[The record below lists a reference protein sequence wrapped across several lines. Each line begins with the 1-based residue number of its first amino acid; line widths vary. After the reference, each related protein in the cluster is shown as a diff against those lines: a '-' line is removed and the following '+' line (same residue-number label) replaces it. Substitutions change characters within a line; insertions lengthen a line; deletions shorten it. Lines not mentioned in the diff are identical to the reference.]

1 MKLRHLAEY
10 GALWVLAATFRLLP
24 RAWALNLGAAVGQLG
39 WWLRLR
45 REVVL
50 ENLRIAL
57 PQVEEQERQRLAAA
71 SARNFG
77 RTVGEFVRFA
87 GRDRRRV
94 GELVT
99 IEGLDLLKQSLQPG
113 QGAIVVTGHLGA
125 WALYVTAL
133 AANGVPAALL
143 VGRQHNPYVDRFI
156 LAIPG
161 DAVRF
166 ISKGR
171 TAPREVLK
179 SLQEGRA
186 LVMVADQDAGPRGT
200 FAPFFGQTVSTL
212 PLPGAIVARYGTP
225 LFLMAGHRVAG
236 GRHRV
241 SLSPLPRPSGGDEEA
256 IKVEVA
262 TLCNQ
267 ALEGAITSW
276 PDQYFWYH
284 RRFRHYPASGE
295 ASGVRQSGAS

>member
-10 GALWVLAATFRLLP
+10 WALWVLAAILRLLP
-24 RAWALNLGAAVGQLG
+24 RAWALALGAAVGQLG
-39 WWLRLR
+39 WWLHLR
-45 REVVL
+45 RNVVL
-50 ENLRIAL
+50 ANLKIAL
-57 PQVEEQERQRLAAA
+57 PQVGEQKRRGLAEA

-77 RTVGEFVRFA
+77 RTVAEFVRFA
-87 GRDRRRV
+87 GKDRRRV
-94 GELVT
+94 RELVT
-99 IEGLDLLKQSLQPG
+99 IEGLDQLKKNLQLG
-113 QGAIVVTGHLGA
+113 QGAIIVTGHLGA

-133 AANGVPAALL
+133 AAHGVPAALL

-186 LVMVADQDAGPRGT
+186 LVMVADQDAGPKGT

-225 LFLMAGHRVAG
+225 LFFMAGHRVAG
-236 GRHRV
+236 GRHQV
-241 SLSPLPRPSGGDEEA
+241 TLSPLPRPSASDE
-256 IKVEVA
+256 VSPEVA
-262 TLCNQ
+262 VAIVCNQ
-267 ALEGAITSW
+267 ALEKAIASW
-276 PDQYFWYH
+276 PEQYFWYH
-284 RRFRHYPASGE
+284 RRFRNYQESGR
-295 ASGVRQSGAS
+295 ALRQSGAS